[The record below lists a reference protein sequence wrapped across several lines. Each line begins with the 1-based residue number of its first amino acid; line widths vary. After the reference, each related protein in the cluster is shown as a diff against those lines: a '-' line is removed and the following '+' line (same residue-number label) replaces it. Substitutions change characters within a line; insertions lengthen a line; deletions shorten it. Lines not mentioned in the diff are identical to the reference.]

1 MWAYSML
8 VLFCFYSVT
17 AFSDND
23 ETGQKVNYTG
33 YKLLQATP
41 QTTENLKL
49 LRDLDQQIGNY
60 SICVLRLLIIY
71 ELLNKHSCKAQ
82 NLKTYLH
89 RGRSS

>member
-8 VLFCFYSVT
+8 ALFCFYSVT

-49 LRDLDQQIGNY
+49 LKDLDQQIGNY
-60 SICVLRLLIIY
+60 LCFKTV
-71 ELLNKHSCKAQ
+71 KH
-82 NLKTYLH
+82 L
-89 RGRSS
+89 

>member
-8 VLFCFYSVT
+8 ALFCFYSVT
-17 AFSDND
+17 AFSDYD

-49 LRDLDQQIGNY
+49 FKDLDRQIGNY
-60 SICVLRLLIIY
+60 LRF
-71 ELLNKHSCKAQ
+71 
-82 NLKTYLH
+82 KTINHL
-89 RGRSS
+89 